1 MTELEKTSIILPSC
15 ENKGNTRVGTARV
28 RAVLPKPIAVRHIRL
43 HNEGESIMKKM
54 EQTLIEPEK
63 FYTIANGNGKVL
75 EVKDYNPDN
84 GAAVQLW
91 DYTGE
96 EWQQWSFVRA
106 GQGVYRICNRFTGKM
121 LDLVAC
127 GTADGTWLHQ
137 WEGANGSSQLWVL
150 EATNDGRFKVKS
162 SVYGKCVDLVGM
174 SAENGTRAQIW
185 QDVDGENQ
193 YWTITEAKPVKKRA
207 ARKPAAKKAAE
218 TADAA
223 EKKAPAKKAT
233 TR

>member
-1 MTELEKTSIILPSC
+1 MTELEKTSIILPGYK
-15 ENKGNTRVGTARV
+15 NKGNTRVGTAKV
-28 RAVLPKPIAVRHIRL
+28 RAALPKPIAVRHIRL

-127 GTADGTWLHQ
+127 GTTDGTWLQ
-137 WEGANGSSQLWVL
+137 REPIGLYFARRWYSEELYSLTFVL
-150 EATNDGRFKVKS
+150 QALKKL
-162 SVYGKCVDLVGM
+162 K
-174 SAENGTRAQIW
+174 
-185 QDVDGENQ
+185 Q
-193 YWTITEAKPVKKRA
+193 YNERTETI
-207 ARKPAAKKAAE
+207 
-218 TADAA
+218 
-223 EKKAPAKKAT
+223 
-233 TR
+233 